1 MWRMIRAGIMG
12 VLFGVVGGAL
22 VGQISYGKKVYDDLK
37 NKMAETVGSIN
48 SVNSANSVDSA
59 EVSSYYDNIDEIAGL
74 QDILDSEVRYEET
87 ADPEEIKQLEQK
99 KAIMIRVLAEDGDLG
114 LGDDYR
120 QFCSGAREYVM
131 TCLASELGTDYQDR
145 LTKDEMRKTLIMK
158 FEYLAKSAE
167 EYAIEYGINVE
178 CKPVFEYKYMPA
190 CSVNGI
196 QYEAGYYETLMLKL
210 VLSK

>member
-1 MWRMIRAGIMG
+1 MWRMIRAGILG

-48 SVNSANSVDSA
+48 SVNSANGVDSA

-74 QDILDSEVRYEET
+74 QDILDNEVRYEET
-87 ADPEEIKQLEQK
+87 TDPEELKQLEQK

-145 LTKDEMRKTLIMK
+145 ITTYNEVRV
-158 FEYLAKSAE
+158 S
-167 EYAIEYGINVE
+167 
-178 CKPVFEYKYMPA
+178 CKKCRRICNRVRYKRR
-190 CSVNGI
+190 V
-196 QYEAGYYETLMLKL
+196 
-210 VLSK
+210 

>member
-1 MWRMIRAGIMG
+1 MWRMIRAGILG

-48 SVNSANSVDSA
+48 SVNSA
-59 EVSSYYDNIDEIAGL
+59 EVSSYYNNIDEIAGL

-87 ADPEEIKQLEQK
+87 ADPEELKQLEQK

-196 QYEAGYYETLMLKL
+196 QYEAGDRKS
-210 VLSK
+210 VV

>member
-1 MWRMIRAGIMG
+1 MWRMIRAGILG

-48 SVNSANSVDSA
+48 SVNSANGVDSA

-87 ADPEEIKQLEQK
+87 ADPEELKQLEQK

-145 LTKDEMRKTLIMK
+145 LTKALIMK